1 MITSRTIGLIVIGLI
16 LLAIVTAFIFS
27 PKFRKDVIAS
37 EGEAAV
43 LGLINVKGVIIV
55 LLTGIFGGI
64 FTYIIQLDSAA
75 QNVPSK
81 PINTSEA
88 IAFLQELKDEEYIIS
103 DKGGEMHILCN
114 GTTLG
119 KITLDAEMDLTA
131 KKSSA
136 DWDNW
141 YVGIDGSNMGF
152 VSLNLNQEQMLY
164 DAAEAPIFYPKKAYQ
179 IGDLDFYFRIDSI
192 YGIVHNGAWKYNYDI
207 RFGEGK
213 SANKVVWSENLHQ
226 YFKTP
231 NGNININGGL
241 KRIQDSHWDKNY
253 YVGLGLGQPTHDTAN
268 ESNYTLVEKVNV
280 IALES
285 KLE

>member
-1 MITSRTIGLIVIGLI
+1 MSRTIGLIVIGAI
-16 LLAIVTAFIFS
+16 LLAIVSAFIVS
-27 PKFRKDVIAS
+27 SKFRKDVIAS

-64 FTYIIQLDSAA
+64 FTYIIQLDSENDNNKR
-75 QNVPSK
+75 QE
-81 PINTSEA
+81 INQSSA
-88 IAFLQELKDEEYIIS
+88 IAFLHQLEGETYTLTDNN
-103 DKGGEMHILCN
+103 GEMNILCN

-119 KITLDAEMDLTA
+119 KISLDAEMDLSA
-131 KKSSA
+131 RKSPA

-141 YVGIDGSNMGF
+141 YVGIDGSHMGY

-164 DAAEAPIFYPKKAYQ
+164 SLADAPIFYPHRPYQ
-179 IGDLDFYFRIDSI
+179 IGDLDFFFRIDSI
-192 YGIVHNGAWKYNYDI
+192 YGLQHKGSFKYNYDI

-213 SANKVVWSENLHQ
+213 GESDITWSENLHQ

-231 NGNININGGL
+231 DGKININKGL
-241 KRIQDSHWDKNY
+241 KRIQDSNWDKNY
-253 YVGLGLGQPTHDTAN
+253 YVAMGLGQPAFDSIKN
-268 ESNYTLVEKVNV
+268 NFSWVEMVNV
-280 IALES
+280 VALES

>member
-1 MITSRTIGLIVIGLI
+1 MSRTIGLIVIGII

-27 PKFRKDVIAS
+27 SKFRKDVIAS

-64 FTYIIQLDSAA
+64 FTYIIQLDSGVIPPQEMSANSA
-75 QNVPSK
+75 
-81 PINTSEA
+81 IN
-88 IAFLQELKDEEYIIS
+88 FLKNLDDEEYTIS

-119 KITLDAEMDLTA
+119 TISLDSEMNLTA
-131 KKSSA
+131 KKSPK

-152 VSLNLNQEQMLY
+152 VSLNLNQQQMMY
-164 DAAEAPIFYPKKAYQ
+164 NSTEAPVFYPHQAYQ
-179 IGDLDFYFRIDSI
+179 IGDLNFYFRIDSI
-192 YGIVHNGAWKYNYDI
+192 YGIEHKGAFKYNYDV

-213 SANKVVWSENLHQ
+213 SSNSINWSSSIQ
-226 YFKTP
+226 KYFKTP
-231 NGNININGGL
+231 DGNININSGL
-241 KRIQDSHWDKNY
+241 KRIQDSKWKNNY
-253 YVGLGLGQPTHDTAN
+253 YVGLGLGQPSHDAEKN
-268 ESNYTLVEKVNV
+268 SFTLVEKVNV
-280 IALES
+280 IAIES